1 MANPLFQTKSV
12 ADLQA
17 TADGHGGPMLKRTLG
32 PLQLTMLGIGAIIGT
47 GIFVLTGT
55 AAAGGENHVAA
66 GPGIVISFILIGIVC
81 GLAALCYAEFA
92 SMIPIAGSAY
102 TYAYASFGELAAW
115 IIGWDLVLEYTV
127 GNIAVAIGW
136 SGYFIEFLRYFGL
149 SFPAWLAI
157 DPISANNAMA
167 NPEAYPALAEV
178 AAQAFA
184 TAPNIGFPI
193 IINLPAVLVT
203 FLVTALLI
211 YGIKE
216 SANLNTGLVFLKL
229 GLIALFLFIGIQ
241 YLDFATFWGG
251 AGTTGASPAT
261 AAGASF
267 AFVPEGWRTFMPNGW
282 NGVFVGGSLIFFA
295 YVGFDAVSTTA
306 EEAKNPQRDLP
317 LGMILSLLICT
328 VLYIAVAAVLT
339 GMAPLDMLRNAH
351 PVSAALTAVGAEG
364 AATIISLGAS
374 MAIVSVLLVLQY
386 GQTRIFFSMSRDG
399 LLPKVFS
406 RVHPR
411 FQTPAISTVM
421 TGLFVAVPAGLI
433 DISVAAE
440 LSNIGT
446 LFAFALVAGGV
457 MVLRVKDPT
466 RHRGFR
472 VPFVWVLAPATVISC
487 LFFMFQLP
495 AATWWRFGLWLVL
508 GIVIYFAYGA
518 RHSNLR
524 KGRPPTLTP
533 GEPETLSP
541 FQSGDLRDDTPR
553 GV

>member
-12 ADLQA
+12 ADLQSDA
-17 TADGHGGPMLKRTLG
+17 EGHGGPALKRTLG

-55 AAAGGENHVAA
+55 AAAGGANHVGA
-66 GPGIVISFILIGIVC
+66 GPGIVISFVLIGIVC

-157 DPISANNAMA
+157 DPISANHAVS
-167 NPEAYPALAEV
+167 NPEAYPGLAEV
-178 AAQAFA
+178 AQQAFA
-184 TAPNIGFPI
+184 TAPNIGFPL

-203 FLVTALLI
+203 FLVTALLV

-216 SANLNTGLVFLKL
+216 SANINTGLVFLKL

-241 YLDFATFWGG
+241 HLDFATLWGG
-251 AGTTGASPAT
+251 TTVVPGVDGAAAT
-261 AAGASF
+261 TVSN
-267 AFVPEGWRTFMPNGW
+267 FMPNGW

-317 LGMILSLLICT
+317 IGMIASLLVCT

-339 GMAPLDMLRNAH
+339 GMAPLDTLRNAH
-351 PVSAALTAVGAEG
+351 PVSAALTAVGESG

-374 MAIVSVLLVLQY
+374 LAIVSVLLVLAY

-406 RVHPR
+406 KVHPK
-411 FQTPAISTVM
+411 FQTPAVSTIL
-421 TGLFVAVPAGLI
+421 TGLLVAIPAGFI

-457 MVLRVKDPT
+457 MVLRVKDPE

-472 VPFVWVLAPATVISC
+472 VPLVWVLAPATVIAC

-524 KGRPPTLTP
+524 KGRRATFTP
-533 GEPETLSP
+533 GEPEGLSP
-541 FQSGDLRDDTPR
+541 QQSGDLLRDQPP